1 MSEQNIFEWLPAP
14 SLSERP
20 FLCTDDSANNAKQQ
34 PFSKATMSLPLLK
47 RGVNEYLR
55 RGVPASKLVL
65 AMPW

>member
-1 MSEQNIFEWLPAP
+1 
-14 SLSERP
+14 
-20 FLCTDDSANNAKQQ
+20 
-34 PFSKATMSLPLLK
+34 MSLPLLK